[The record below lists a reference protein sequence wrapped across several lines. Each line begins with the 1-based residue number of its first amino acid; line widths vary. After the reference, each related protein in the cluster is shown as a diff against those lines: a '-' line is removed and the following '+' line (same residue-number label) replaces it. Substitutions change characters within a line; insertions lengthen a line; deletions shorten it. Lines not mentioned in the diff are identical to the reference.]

1 MRVNITYNEKGGE
14 GGGGYYSCTVRDYV
28 LDLLGMGNDFGSSF
42 GVEQFR
48 LQFSDSCKRHQ
59 RFIGILH
66 MVDIQQAFRT
76 ATTATT
82 TAFLLFTHTVALS
95 IVIRHHTHH
104 SVFISSRPK
113 PNEKTKI
120 GGGRK

>member
-1 MRVNITYNEKGGE
+1 
-14 GGGGYYSCTVRDYV
+14 
-28 LDLLGMGNDFGSSF
+28 MGNDFGSSF

-95 IVIRHHTHH
+95 RDPPSHT
-104 SVFISSRPK
+104 SFGVYLIPT
-113 PNEKTKI
+113 KTKRENKN
-120 GGGRK
+120 GGENKK

>member
-1 MRVNITYNEKGGE
+1 MKKAERSGVVIIVL
-14 GGGGYYSCTVRDYV
+14 VRDYV

-76 ATTATT
+76 TTATT
-82 TAFLLFTHTVALS
+82 TAFSLIYTL
-95 IVIRHHTHH
+95 
-104 SVFISSRPK
+104 
-113 PNEKTKI
+113 
-120 GGGRK
+120 